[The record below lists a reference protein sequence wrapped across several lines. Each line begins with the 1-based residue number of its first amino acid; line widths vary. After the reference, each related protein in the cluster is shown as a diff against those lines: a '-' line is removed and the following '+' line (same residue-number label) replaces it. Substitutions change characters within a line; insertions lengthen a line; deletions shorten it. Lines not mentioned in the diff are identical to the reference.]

1 METDPESKEVLVQKG
16 LNLQLYPLKI
26 KVSQTDS
33 LTIYFNSLNNRNV
46 WLKTIQAVLGCK
58 NVLETYK
65 MGKMLG
71 QGQFGLV
78 YKGKNRTSGQKVA
91 IKKIAKKALTV
102 LEAFQQ
108 RREIEVL
115 KMC

>member
-1 METDPESKEVLVQKG
+1 
-16 LNLQLYPLKI
+16 
-26 KVSQTDS
+26 
-33 LTIYFNSLNNRNV
+33 
-46 WLKTIQAVLGCK
+46 
-58 NVLETYK
+58 